1 MPMKKIMLAVSLIVI
16 FGALGIVG
24 YQGWKFYERQKL
36 EEEHLRRIEDQKEIR
51 QTGDE
56 SRFYEEDGKLQIPV
70 DFLELQKENQDI
82 YAWLT
87 IPGVADTPIIQDSEG
102 EEDFAFTEEMN
113 KKDFSDPLTVIYG
126 ENKEDGSLFGS
137 LFQYRDKLFMEEHPV
152 IYIYTPDQILIYR
165 IFAAYRNDNR
175 HLLKRFNQGIYE
187 GNIRAF
193 IKDILSQ
200 RAMDAT
206 IEQDAPIDT
215 NDYFLTLSTH
225 DPAGEEYR
233 YLVQAYLEKSL
244 F

>member
-36 EEEHLRRIEDQKEIR
+36 EDEHLRRIEDQKEIR

-87 IPGVADTPIIQDSEG
+87 IPGVADTPIIQASEG
-102 EEDFAFTEEMN
+102 EENFAFTEEMN
-113 KKDFSDPLTVIYG
+113 KKDFSDSLTVVYG
-126 ENKEDGSLFGS
+126 ENKDDGSLFGS

-165 IFAAYRNDNR
+165 IFSAYRNDNR
-175 HLLKRFNQGIYE
+175 HLLKRFNQGLYE

-206 IEQDAPIDT
+206 IEQDVPIDT
-215 NDYFLTLSTH
+215 NDHFLTLSTH

-233 YLVQAYLEKSL
+233 YLVQAYLEKILS
-244 F
+244 

>member
-1 MPMKKIMLAVSLIVI
+1 MPMKKIMLAVSLTVI
-16 FGALGIVG
+16 LGAVGSVG
-24 YQGWKFYERQKL
+24 YQGWKFYKHEKRKEER
-36 EEEHLRRIEDQKEIR
+36 LRRIEDQKEIR

-56 SRFYEEDGKLQIPV
+56 SRFYGEDGKLQIPV
-70 DFLELQKENQDI
+70 DFLELQKENPDI

-87 IPGVADTPIIQDSEG
+87 IPGVADTPIIQASER
-102 EEDFAFTEEMN
+102 EENFAFTEEMN
-113 KKDFSDPLTVIYG
+113 KKDFSDPLTVVYG
-126 ENKEDGSLFGS
+126 ENKDDGSLFGS

-175 HLLKRFNQGIYE
+175 HLLKRFNQGMYE

-215 NDYFLTLSTH
+215 NDHFLTLSTH

>member
-1 MPMKKIMLAVSLIVI
+1 
-16 FGALGIVG
+16 
-24 YQGWKFYERQKL
+24 
-36 EEEHLRRIEDQKEIR
+36 
-51 QTGDE
+51 
-56 SRFYEEDGKLQIPV
+56 
-70 DFLELQKENQDI
+70 
-82 YAWLT
+82 
-87 IPGVADTPIIQDSEG
+87 
-102 EEDFAFTEEMN
+102 MN

-152 IYIYTPDQILIYR
+152 IYIYKPDQILIYR

-233 YLVQAYLEKSL
+233 HQREESGQQEDDRIHGHHAHHTVQLGDDHRGQLSTHQPASRQPQGDPRQ
-244 F
+244 